1 MERSTLIG
9 LGSGFA
15 LIAIAILVQGGL
27 SSFLSIESLLIVVG
41 GVFAATLVNYSVED
55 ITTSYQAI
63 QSVVGRPSIDLTEDI
78 ELMTMFSRRA
88 RRQGLLTLDD
98 DVRYVEDRYLKNG
111 LELVID
117 GIPEENLVQIL
128 DDEIKALER
137 RHTTS
142 INVLNSM
149 GTYSPAFGMIGT
161 LIGLILMLRNL
172 DNPEG
177 IGPGL
182 AIALIT
188 TFYGTILSNLVFIPL
203 GGKLDKLSEQ
213 EKNEK
218 EMMRT
223 GLLSLANGE
232 NPRIMEKKMLT
243 YVSPEERA
251 KYIRIHG
258 DRGFSKKQ
266 EQQMY
271 NHWVAEQKEK
281 WENVV
286 STM

>member
-1 MERSTLIG
+1 MERSTIIG
-9 LGSGFA
+9 LVSGFA

-27 SSFLSIESLLIVVG
+27 TTFMSVESLLIVIG

-55 ITTSYQAI
+55 ITTSYQAVQAI
-63 QSVVGRPSIDLTEDI
+63 LRHDKVDMTDDI
-78 ELMTMFSRRA
+78 ELLTMFSRRA

-98 DVRYVEDRYLKNG
+98 DVRYVEDKYLKNG

-128 DDEIKALER
+128 EDEIKSMER
-137 RHTTS
+137 RHDVS
-142 INVLNSM
+142 INVLDSM

-161 LIGLILMLRNL
+161 LIGLVLMLRNL

-203 GGKLDKLSEQ
+203 SGKMSKISEQ
-213 EKNEK
+213 ERNEK

-223 GLLSLANGE
+223 GLLALANGE
-232 NPRIMEKKMLT
+232 NPRIMEKKMLS
-243 YVSPEERA
+243 YVTPEERA
-251 KYIRIHG
+251 RYIRIHG

-286 STM
+286 SNM

>member
-1 MERSTLIG
+1 MERSTIIG
-9 LGSGFA
+9 LVSGFA
-15 LIAIAILVQGGL
+15 LIAIAIVVQGGL
-27 SSFLSIESLLIVVG
+27 SAFLSIESMLIVVG

-55 ITTSYQAI
+55 ITTSYQAVQAI
-63 QSVVGRPSIDLTEDI
+63 LGHDKVDLTEDI
-78 ELMTMFSRRA
+78 ELLTMFSRRA

-98 DVRYVEDRYLKNG
+98 DVRYVEDKYLKNG

-117 GIPEENLVQIL
+117 GIPEENLIQIL
-128 DDEIKALER
+128 DDEIKSMER

-142 INVLNSM
+142 ISVLNSM

-161 LIGLILMLRNL
+161 LIGLVLMLRNL

-203 GGKLDKLSEQ
+203 SGKLSKLSEQ
-213 EKNEK
+213 ERNEK

-223 GLLSLANGE
+223 GLIALANGE
-232 NPRIMEKKMLT
+232 NPRIMEKKMLS
-243 YVSPEERA
+243 YVTPEDRA
-251 KYIRIHG
+251 QYIRIHG

-286 STM
+286 SHM

>member
-63 QSVVGRPSIDLTEDI
+63 QSVIGRQSIDLTEDI

-128 DDEIKALER
+128 DDEIKALDR

-188 TFYGTILSNLVFIPL
+188 TFYGTIMSNLVFIPL
-203 GGKLDKLSEQ
+203 SGKLEKLSRQ